1 MTDQQ
6 WATKLSFK
14 WWEWINLT
22 GQLQIFLKPLQNKR
36 AGGRVHAQIC
46 VPQNCMLSRC
56 LIIDVCQGEC
66 TDIRIQTPPPKTSVA
81 RKPRMKAKA
90 LHLADTRQTHA
101 YSFSRAHTHNICSHT
116 HIHAKAHMQKKTC
129 KHAHAYRCSHV
140 CSGAVV
146 VHILTHKHK
155 QASAAVLILSPL
167 DTHAHPNTQSPTCP
181 VISLHWPSYESRWCF
196 CNRAWKLSFGV
207 QRVGLQT
214 HNNKSSRGWL
224 HRSFPLKLSYWVC
237 FKDFGDFKKVSNC
250 F

>member
-66 TDIRIQTPPPKTSVA
+66 TDIRIQTPPPRQAWHESPEW
-81 RKPRMKAKA
+81 KPKPSIS
-90 LHLADTRQTHA
+90 QTLDKHM
-101 YSFSRAHTHNICSHT
+101 
-116 HIHAKAHMQKKTC
+116 HIHSAERTHTTSALIHTYMQKHTC
-129 KHAHAYRCSHV
+129 KRKHAHAYRCSHV